1 MRKFVYIMVLSIA
14 IGFTSNGQ
22 EWQHIDA
29 SDYSISHSF
38 FAGSN
43 LNRNFKINPYDNSIW
58 MTRKWGP
65 NFSINTFDAQ
75 GVYHEYDYATVPL
88 FNNLTTFEQI
98 GFTSTNTFVVS
109 PNHGLFSFDGSN
121 WQLES
126 GVQDGCSISSD
137 GDTIWMAR
145 TNENYIKWFDGSNAM
160 GVNSFRRIETKNG
173 ISWVRT
179 SSWQIIGTLI
189 NDVYT
194 TYSPDTSM
202 WLSWNNYDFKFPHHT
217 DTMYTSSELGIS
229 LAHNGGFIDTI
240 TPNNTTNMPGP
251 SIIEFEFDQNDNIW
265 ALFAPDFQL
274 STDPTHL
281 AYYDQPTKTWSQI
294 YTGLNSPLNFS
305 AYMTIE
311 LDTAGN
317 LWVINQGD
325 LFVLKINNWPTWL
338 DDLAVSENSVKPFL
352 VYPNPTKESL
362 SFQLD
367 PTIAVS
373 TIEITDLQGRVIQQE
388 IYAPT
393 IQLKGASAGTY
404 FVRLLNNGVVLGVEK
419 FIVE

>member
-1 MRKFVYIMVLSIA
+1 MRKFVYIMVSF
-14 IGFTSNGQ
+14 IGFASNGQ

-43 LNRNFKINPYDNSIW
+43 IQRNFKINPYDNSIW
-58 MTRKWGP
+58 MTRKWGA
-65 NFSINTFDAQ
+65 NFSINTFDSQ
-75 GVYHEYDYATVPL
+75 GVYHVYDYGTVPV
-88 FNNLTTFEQI
+88 FASLTTFDQV

-109 PNHGLFSFDGSN
+109 PTDGLFSFDGN
-121 WQLES
+121 TWQLES
-126 GVQDGCSISSD
+126 GLQDGCSISSD
-137 GDTIWMAR
+137 GDTIWMVR
-145 TNENYIKWFDGSNAM
+145 TNENYIEWFNGTNSL
-160 GVNSFRRIETKNG
+160 GVHSMRRFQSKNG
-173 ISWVRT
+173 IKW
-179 SSWQIIGTLI
+179 SSVGQWDVIGLY
-189 NDVYT
+189 DEVDGH
-194 TYSPDTSM
+194 TYFSPDTSLL
-202 WLSWNNYDFKFPHHT
+202 LSWNNYDFKFPHHT

-240 TPNNTTNMPGP
+240 TPNNTTNMPGA

-393 IQLKGASAGTY
+393 IQLKGTSAGTY

-419 FIVE
+419 FIKEE